1 MSPNAKYNVSFHQA
15 TTLYWYCRPGGH
27 GICVTL
33 YLTFD
38 KYESG
43 VGAYIF
49 INNCISRRAFLKA
62 GKLSMLPKKRTIL

>member
-1 MSPNAKYNVSFHQA
+1 MSPNAKYNASFQA

-49 INNCISRRAFLKA
+49 INNYTGFSKSRQIVNVAIKEPFYR
-62 GKLSMLPKKRTIL
+62 

>member
-1 MSPNAKYNVSFHQA
+1 MSPNAKYNVSYHQA
-15 TTLYWYCRPGGH
+15 TTLYWYCRLGGH

-43 VGAYIF
+43 VGRIF
-49 INNCISRRAFLKA
+49 SLTTRRAFLKA
-62 GKLSMLPKKRTIL
+62 GKLSMLP